1 MTTGD
6 SGSIEADTPPRPS
19 RALEVSFAVI
29 VLAACVTYLALG
41 TQIELR
47 QEAAP
52 GQLDA
57 RFWPIVLG
65 TLGIAVSVALLVI
78 AIVRPPTDRNDLE
91 RIRHGGV
98 LRVVVTCVLTL
109 GYVALWSAASIVAF
123 GYRIELFPIATAIYM
138 FLLLLLYGLR
148 NWIALVVYPL
158 AVTGFIYV
166 LFGML
171 LRIPL

>member
-1 MTTGD
+1 MTTVD
-6 SGSIEADTPPRPS
+6 PALIRPDTPPRPS

-29 VLAACVTYLALG
+29 ALAVCVTYLVLG
-41 TQIELR
+41 TRIELR

-65 TLGIAVSVALLVI
+65 TMGIAVSVALLAI
-78 AIVRPPTDRNDLE
+78 AIVRPPADRDDLE
-91 RIRHGGV
+91 RIQHGGV
-98 LRVVVTCVLTL
+98 LRVIVTCALTL
-109 GYVALWSAASIVAF
+109 GYVAVWSVSSIVAL
-123 GYRIELFPIATAIYM
+123 GYRIELFPIATAIYL
-138 FLLLLLYGLR
+138 FLLLLVYGLR
-148 NWIALVVYPL
+148 NWIGLVVYPL